1 MNNSVFGK
9 TIKNI
14 RKGQNVTLID
24 NRGKALKL
32 SSKPNFERCK
42 IFDENLIAAHIKK
55 TELYFNTPIYIG
67 QAILDLS
74 KTLMLDIHYNYI
86 KPKYGDKA
94 ELLFT
99 DTDSLMYSVQTEDF
113 YRDISGDVRKRF
125 DTGDYPEIH
134 PSEIKT
140 GVNKKVIGK
149 FKDVEAGNRLLTLLV
164 FAQSSTVTN

>member
-1 MNNSVFGK
+1 
-9 TIKNI
+9 
-14 RKGQNVTLID
+14 
-24 NRGKALKL
+24 
-32 SSKPNFERCK
+32 
-42 IFDENLIAAHIKK
+42 
-55 TELYFNTPIYIG
+55 
-67 QAILDLS
+67 
-74 KTLMLDIHYNYI
+74 MLDIHYNYI

-99 DTDSLMYSVQTEDF
+99 DTDSLMYSVQTQDF

-134 PSEIKT
+134 PSEIKA